1 MNFANFV
8 GTQEQFM
15 ERESKDAKYLNLLKG
30 VKVDSVG
37 LTVSRESFGDVTP
50 RPWLSQLTFSGVGL
64 HVHKYHVMLFLRV
77 YYWVILGLCED
88 IIDWSGQITSFTSAV
103 SDWK

>member
-1 MNFANFV
+1 
-8 GTQEQFM
+8 M

-30 VKVDSVG
+30 VKVDSAD

-50 RPWLSQLTFSGVGL
+50 CPWLSQLTFIGVDL
-64 HVHKYHVMLFLRV
+64 HAHKYHVMLFLSV

-88 IIDWSGQITSFTSAV
+88 IID
-103 SDWK
+103 